1 MLPEIKELYRP
12 LTAEQHQYDTIAR
25 AIEYLYTH
33 FKDQPDLE
41 EVAAQVH
48 VSPFHFQRMFTE
60 WAGISPKRFMQF
72 LTADFLKQKLRDFS
86 SISDAADAAGLSSQ
100 SRVYDLF
107 VTLEAVTPQEF
118 KERGAG
124 ITIDYGFHQSPFG
137 ELIIGTTA
145 RGICYL
151 HFLPD
156 GDHNK
161 AEENLQQ
168 SWENARLRFNPEKTA
183 PMAEMVFDPS
193 KRKEKLHILVKGTNF
208 QVKVWNALL
217 KIPSGSLTTYQDVA
231 REIGNPR
238 AMQAVGSAVGA
249 NPVAV
254 LIPCHRVIRKN
265 GVLAEYMWGPER
277 KKAILGWEFSRVPG
291 TPGTGIL

>member
-1 MLPEIKELYRP
+1 MLFEKKELYRP
-12 LTAEQHQYDTIAR
+12 LTAEQHQYNTIAR

-72 LTADFLKQKLRDFS
+72 LTADFLKQKLRDFP
-86 SISDAADAAGLSSQ
+86 SIADAADAAGLSSQ

-118 KERGAG
+118 RERGEG
-124 ITIDYGFHQSPFG
+124 ITIAYGFHETPFG
-137 ELIIGTTA
+137 EVIIGTTS

-151 HFLPD
+151 HFVAD
-156 GDHNK
+156 GDHEK
-161 AEENLQQ
+161 AVQQLQAN
-168 SWENARLRFNPEKTA
+168 WEHAILQHQPEITA
-183 PMAEMVFDPS
+183 PMAGMVFDPS
-193 KRKEKLHILVKGTNF
+193 KRTGKLHLLVKGTNF

-217 KIPSGSLTTYQDVA
+217 KIPSGSLATYQDIA
-231 REIGNPR
+231 KEIGNPR
-238 AMQAVGSAVGA
+238 ALQAVGSAVGA
-249 NPVAV
+249 NPVAY

-265 GVLAEYMWGPER
+265 LVLADYMWGPER
-277 KKAILGWEFSRVPG
+277 KKAILGWELSRDIIVP
-291 TPGTGIL
+291 PSGIL

>member
-1 MLPEIKELYRP
+1 MLFEKKELYQV
-12 LTAEQHQYDTIAR
+12 LTSTQHQYNTIAR

-48 VSPFHFQRMFTE
+48 MSPFHFQRMFTE
-60 WAGISPKRFMQF
+60 WAGISPKRFMQI

-86 SISDAADAAGLSSQ
+86 SIADAADAAGLSSQ

-118 KERGAG
+118 KEKGNG
-124 ITIDYGFHQSPFG
+124 ITIMYGFHDTPFG
-137 ELIIGTTA
+137 EVIIGATA

-151 HFLPD
+151 HFV
-156 GDHNK
+156 
-161 AEENLQQ
+161 AEGNRDRAVQDLQND
-168 SWENARLRFNPEKTA
+168 WENAELKYDPEKTA
-183 PMAEMVFDPS
+183 PVAEMVFDPS
-193 KRKEKLHILVKGTNF
+193 KRKEKLNVLVKGTNF

-217 KIPSGSLTTYQDVA
+217 KIPSGTLTTYQDVA
-231 REIGNPR
+231 REIGQPR

-249 NPVAV
+249 NPVAF

-265 GVLAEYMWGPER
+265 LVLADYMWGPER
-277 KKAILGWEFSRVPG
+277 KKAILGWELSRDLIAPG
-291 TPGTGIL
+291 TEIL

>member
-1 MLPEIKELYRP
+1 MLFEKKELYRP
-12 LTAEQHQYDTIAR
+12 LTSSQHQYNTIAR

-86 SISDAADAAGLSSQ
+86 SIADAADAAGLSSQ

-118 KERGAG
+118 KERGEG
-124 ITIDYGFHQSPFG
+124 IDIAYGFHETPFG
-137 ELIIGTTA
+137 EVIIGATT

-151 HFLPD
+151 HFVPD
-156 GDHNK
+156 GDHAK
-161 AEENLQQ
+161 AVHQLQL
-168 SWENARLRFNPEKTA
+168 SWEHANLLHQPQKTA
-183 PMAEMVFDPS
+183 PMAGMVFDPS
-193 KRKEKLHILVKGTNF
+193 KRTGKLNLLVKGTNF

-217 KIPSGSLTTYQDVA
+217 KIPSGSLATYQDIA
-231 REIGNPR
+231 KEIGSPR
-238 AMQAVGSAVGA
+238 ALQAVGSAVGA
-249 NPVAV
+249 NPVAY

-265 GVLAEYMWGPER
+265 LVLADYMWGPER
-277 KKAILGWEFSRVPG
+277 KKAILGWELSRDIVQP
-291 TPGTGIL
+291 TGIL

>member
-1 MLPEIKELYRP
+1 MLFEKIELYRS
-12 LTAEQHQYDTIAR
+12 LTAEQHQYNTIAR
-25 AIEYLYTH
+25 AIEYLYAN

-48 VSPFHFQRMFTE
+48 VSPFHFQRMFTD
-60 WAGISPKRFMQF
+60 WAGISPKRFMQY
-72 LTADFLKQKLRDFS
+72 LTADFLKEKLRDFS
-86 SISDAADAAGLSSQ
+86 SIADAADAAGLSSQ

-118 KERGAG
+118 REKGEG
-124 ITIDYGFHQSPFG
+124 ITINYGFHATPFG
-137 ELIIGTTA
+137 EVIIGATP

-156 GDHNK
+156 ADHEK
-161 AEENLQQ
+161 AIQQLQL
-168 SWENARLRFNPEKTA
+168 SWEKALLQHNPQKTARLT
-183 PMAEMVFDPS
+183 EMVFDPS
-193 KRKEKLHILVKGTNF
+193 KRTEKLNVLVKGTNF

-217 KIPSGSLTTYQDVA
+217 KIPSGTLTTYQDVA
-231 REIGNPR
+231 REIGSPR
-238 AMQAVGSAVGA
+238 ALQAVGSAVGA

-265 GVLAEYMWGPER
+265 LVLADYLWGPER
-277 KKAILGWEFSRVPG
+277 KKAILGWELSRDLIVPE
-291 TPGTGIL
+291 TGIL